1 MSAAGIRAF
10 PGFAFG
16 GGDRALAFV
25 GGGLILDSGEAE
37 NTFAFRCQDRF
48 LVYTGLLGLP
58 SVLLVLDDA
67 HSRHYARL
75 LATLDERLQGLAAV
89 HRVAAPRLPPPVDVR
104 CDLRTL
110 SLSASASFDRAAHA
124 LARDGARIGFV
135 ANQLAPSTARILGE
149 LADLLRGRGVEV
161 DFDRAGCERVAA
173 LAHAWHNKARFL
185 AFMREAAIRGGP
197 PLAPSAVLAPEA
209 FLRMREWA
217 ELAARFAAEC
227 DRRAP
232 SSGLFLKSSQDSS
245 GNVSAIL
252 SSANF
257 AERAPAFAAEVRRWL
272 LADGFDDPAHVRE
285 LRKECEQPPSME
297 PVSLSDA
304 TLAELRRRQARRR
317 TGLPLIV
324 QPALQPPADACGS
337 PASVGASFCIEDDGR
352 HRVVAVAAQL
362 YRDAQRRRFLG
373 LHVDDGLLDDRRV
386 REWVARCGALV
397 DALAARGYRG
407 PVNFDG
413 CMGADGRY
421 WFVGD
426 CNPRLTAV
434 YVPLAVRTWL
444 RAAGIDVRSVS
455 SFGYRGEFATPAI
468 RACVDTWSRAGL
480 IFSRERPR
488 GFVVLPN
495 LACRDGHDVLA
506 INLGVAQATAG
517 LARMRELVAGAVP
530 AHLGAIHV

>member
-1 MSAAGIRAF
+1 MSAAGTHAF

-16 GGDRALAFV
+16 RGERPLALV

-67 HSRHYARL
+67 HGRHYARL
-75 LATLDERLQGLAAV
+75 LATLDERLQRLAAA
-89 HRVAAPRLPPPVDVR
+89 HGVAAPRLPAPIHVR

-110 SLSASASFDRAAHA
+110 SLSATDSFDRAAHA

-135 ANQLAPSTARILGE
+135 ANQMAPTTARMLGE
-149 LADLLRGRGVEV
+149 LADLLRGRGVAV

-173 LAHAWHNKARFL
+173 LAQAWHNKARFL
-185 AFMREAAIRGGP
+185 AFVRDAAIRGGP
-197 PLAPSAVLAPEA
+197 PLAPSAVLAPDA
-209 FLRMREWA
+209 FLRMRDWA
-217 ELAARFAAEC
+217 ALAARFAAQC

-252 SSANF
+252 SEANF

-285 LRKECEQPPSME
+285 LRSECALPPSME
-297 PVSLSDA
+297 TVALSDA
-304 TLAELRRRQARRR
+304 TLVDLRRRQARRR
-317 TGLPLIV
+317 AGLPLIV
-324 QPALQPPADACGS
+324 QPALQPPAGTWGS
-337 PASVGASFCIEDDGR
+337 PASVGASFYIEDDGS

-362 YRDAQRRRFLG
+362 YRDAQRRQFLG
-373 LHVDDGLLDDRRV
+373 LHVDDGLLDDCRA
-386 REWVARCGALV
+386 REWVARCGALL

-413 CMGADGRY
+413 CMGADGQY

-434 YVPLAVRTWL
+434 YVPLAVRAWL

-455 SFGYRGEFATPAI
+455 SFGYRGEFEIPEI

-480 IFSRERPR
+480 IFSRERPQ
-488 GFVVLPN
+488 GFVILPN
-495 LACRDGHDVLA
+495 LARRDGHDALA
-506 INLGVAQATAG
+506 INLDVAQASAR
-517 LARMRELVAGAVP
+517 LARMRELAAQAVP